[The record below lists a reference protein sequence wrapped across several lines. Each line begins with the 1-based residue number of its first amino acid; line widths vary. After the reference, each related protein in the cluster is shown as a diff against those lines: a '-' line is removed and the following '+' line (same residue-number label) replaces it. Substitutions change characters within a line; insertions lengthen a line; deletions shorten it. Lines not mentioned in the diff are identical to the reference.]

1 MVDVSKQIITFRQ
14 CKTVDYELC
23 DDRYHIAS
31 YVLTPNR
38 IAAGINCPFNIS
50 EDNCAF
56 FFVNVDGVVAARAQH
71 LGTQFYASGKI
82 IPSGT
87 ASSLET
93 AEPYRSL
100 AIGAEVMLFAVTNKE
115 YTTFITSGIS
125 EMALPLYKKLRYHVL
140 EFPRIMQLRNGR
152 CVLESRGFKGILL
165 EMGSILV
172 NIPLKAIDKLA
183 KHKGKKLLK
192 DYQVEKVTKV
202 PDWVDDIVLKDGHK
216 YMEAHDHRWL
226 QWNLDFN
233 FRGLSQNIQSFYIIK
248 ELGYPIGFFMTK
260 ERFRERVGGAL
271 KNVLIGS
278 IVEWGMIDE
287 NKLPEADI
295 YKMALTTFTPKVDI
309 VETATANL
317 KAVKEMKFC
326 GFIPHGY
333 AHIAFK
339 DKKNQYKDASDI
351 GLWRVRYGYA
361 DVILT

>member
-1 MVDVSKQIITFRQ
+1 MNVEPILITYKQIRNNTYTIA
-14 CKTVDYELC
+14 
-23 DDRYHIAS
+23 DDPYQIAS
-31 YVLTPNR
+31 YVLTPSR
-38 IAAGINCPFNIS
+38 ITTGINCPFNIS

-71 LGTQFYASGKI
+71 FGTQFYAGGEI

-100 AIGAEVMLFAVTNKE
+100 AIGAEVMLFAITNKE

-152 CVLESRGFKGILL
+152 CILESRGWKGSLL
-165 EMGSILV
+165 KIGGFLV
-172 NIPLKAIDKLA
+172 NIPLKVINKLTE
-183 KHKGKKLLK
+183 HKGQKLLK
-192 DYQVEKVTKV
+192 DYQIEKVTKV
-202 PDWVDDIVLKDGHK
+202 PDWVDDMVLKDGHK

-233 FRGLSQNIQSFYIIK
+233 FRDLSQNIQSFYIIK
-248 ELGYPIGFFMTK
+248 DSGYPIGFFMTK

-271 KNVLIGS
+271 KNVLVGS
-278 IVEWGMIDE
+278 IVEWGMTNG
-287 NKLPEADI
+287 NKLSEADI
-295 YKMALTTFTPKVDI
+295 YKMAMTTFTPKVDI
-309 VETATANL
+309 VETATASP
-317 KAVKEMKFC
+317 KTVKEMKFC

-351 GLWRVRYGYA
+351 DLWRIRYGYA